1 MESLTSYLNRKIN
14 RILGAGILENVIV
27 DSVILTE
34 AAYDRIDKNG
44 FIVEAKVLYDPVP
57 GLNKYSY
64 RIDKQQGEGGPGR
77 QRHIHIFYNNEEL
90 FAMNVDSTAH
100 DGYHQVRIPDELSS
114 FLKKKGFP
122 LPPNNIIELRT
133 FKADSTL
140 LCENASCFSNNSI
153 VSSLRNVE
161 KVAIIEA
168 NVDTFQVICNSKV
181 DGKFRHVNKLV
192 EIPQERLDEVKSILV
207 DFLKSIGKYYS
218 EPTEIFDDMKYSTP
232 HRLYVAWS

>member
-1 MESLTSYLNRKIN
+1 MESLTSYLNRIIN
-14 RILGAGILENVIV
+14 RILGSDILENVIV

-34 AAYDRIDKNG
+34 VANDRVDKSG

-57 GLNKYSY
+57 GVKKYSY

-100 DGYHQVRIPDELSS
+100 DGHHQVRIPDELSS

-122 LPPNNIIELRT
+122 LPPNSIIELRS
-133 FKADSTL
+133 FKDNSML
-140 LCENASCFSNNSI
+140 LCENATYFSNNKI
-153 VSSLRNVE
+153 ASSLRNAE

-168 NVDTFQVICNSKV
+168 NVDTYQVICNSKV
-181 DGKFRHVNKLV
+181 DGNFRHVNKLV
-192 EIPQERLDEVKSILV
+192 EIPPERIDEVRGKLV
-207 DFLKSIGKYYS
+207 GILKSVGKYS
-218 EPTEIFDDMKYSTP
+218 VEKIEVFDDMLYSAP
-232 HRLYVAWS
+232 HRLFVAWS

>member
-1 MESLTSYLNRKIN
+1 MESLTSYLNRIIN
-14 RILGAGILENVIV
+14 RILGSGILENVIV

-34 AAYDRIDKNG
+34 VANDRVDKSG

-57 GLNKYSY
+57 GVKKYSY

-122 LPPNNIIELRT
+122 LPPNSIIELRS
-133 FKADSTL
+133 FKDNSML
-140 LCENASCFSNNSI
+140 LCENATYFSNNKI
-153 VSSLRNVE
+153 ASSLRNAE

-168 NVDTFQVICNSKV
+168 NVDTYQVICNSKV
-181 DGKFRHVNKLV
+181 DGNFRHVNKLV
-192 EIPQERLDEVKSILV
+192 EIPPERIDEVKGKLV
-207 DFLKSIGKYYS
+207 GILKSVGKYS
-218 EPTEIFDDMKYSTP
+218 VEEIEVFDDMLYSAP
-232 HRLYVAWS
+232 HRLFVAWS